1 MLPLVV
7 KHDIIRATPNPYPKS
22 HVLLFCFPNEDMA
35 ENYHVPQNNQP
46 IEEQIGVKEK
56 NVENEDCSPEK
67 IQNHHFHDIVPPLAV
82 YPTSMHCLYVMTGEK
97 LLLLKCGE
105 VDGCS
110 VCD

>member
-7 KHDIIRATPNPYPKS
+7 KHGIIRATQNPRPKS
-22 HVLLFCFPNEDMA
+22 HVLLFCFLNEDMA

-56 NVENEDCSPEK
+56 NVENEDCSPQK
-67 IQNHHFHDIVPPLAV
+67 IRHRHFRDIELQLAV
-82 YPTSMHCLYVMTGEK
+82 YPVSMHYIYIMMGAK
-97 LLLLKCGE
+97 LFLLKCGE
-105 VDGCS
+105 VDECF